1 MLSIEGIDAGYGAT
15 TILNGV
21 SLNVQAGEVVTIVG
35 ANGAGKTTTLRT
47 ISGLI
52 KPTAGRILFEGE
64 DITRLSAHEIVDL
77 GITLIPEGRQLFPDM
92 TVRENLLMGSY
103 RKGARAQQ
111 QETMEHVMDLFP
123 RIRERLDQNASSLS
137 GGEQQMVAIARGMM
151 ARPKLL
157 MFDEPSLG
165 LAPIIVAQVFEVI
178 SKIVESGATVL
189 IVEQNVFTTLQA
201 ADRGYVLEN
210 GSIVLSDSAE
220 ALLHDDHVRQAYL
233 GI

>member
-1 MLSIEGIDAGYGAT
+1 MLNIEGIDAGYGAT

-21 SLNVQAGEVVTIVG
+21 SLEVNQSEVVTIVG

-47 ISGLI
+47 IAGLL
-52 KPTAGRILFEGE
+52 KPTTGRILFEGE
-64 DITRLSAHEIVDL
+64 DITKMSAHDIVEL

-92 TVRENLLMGSY
+92 TVRENLLMGAY
-103 RKGARAQQ
+103 RRGARDHQA
-111 QETMEHVMDLFP
+111 ETMDHVMELFP
-123 RIRERLDQNASSLS
+123 RIRERLDQHASSLS

-178 SKIVESGATVL
+178 GKIVASGATVL
-189 IVEQNVFTTLQA
+189 IVEQNVFNTLKA

-210 GSIVLSDSAE
+210 GSIVLSDTAE
-220 ALLHDDHVRQAYL
+220 ALLKDDHVRQAYL

>member
-1 MLSIEGIDAGYGAT
+1 MLRLEGVHAGYGAT
-15 TILNGV
+15 TVLHDV
-21 SLNVQAGEVVTIVG
+21 SLEVEAGEVVTIVG

-47 ISGLI
+47 IAGLLR
-52 KPTAGRILFEGE
+52 PAAGRILFEGR
-64 DITRLSAHEIVDL
+64 DITRLSAHETVEL

-92 TVRENLLMGSY
+92 TVRENLLMGAY
-103 RKGARAQQ
+103 RRAARDRRA
-111 QETMEHVMDLFP
+111 ETLEEVLALFP
-123 RIRERLDQNASSLS
+123 RLRERLDQNAVSLS

-165 LAPIIVAQVFEVI
+165 LAPIVVAQVFEVI
-178 SKIVESGATVL
+178 DAIVGTGATVL
-189 IVEQNVFTTLQA
+189 IVEQNVFHTLKA

-210 GSIVLSDSAE
+210 GQIVLSDTAD
-220 ALLHDDHVRQAYL
+220 ALLDNDHVRQAYL

>member
-1 MLSIEGIDAGYGAT
+1 MLELDKIHAGYGAT
-15 TILNGV
+15 TILHDV
-21 SLNVQAGEVVTIVG
+21 SLSVDEGEVVTIVG

-47 ISGLI
+47 ISGLVT
-52 KPTAGRILFEGE
+52 PTSGRIVFDGE
-64 DITRLSAHEIVDL
+64 DITKLTAHEIVDL

-92 TVRENLLMGSY
+92 TVRENLMMGAY
-103 RKGARAQQ
+103 RSGARAHQADALD
-111 QETMEHVMDLFP
+111 EVLTLFP
-123 RIRERLDQNASSLS
+123 RVKERLSQKANSLS
-137 GGEQQMVAIARGMM
+137 GGEQQMVAIARGLM

-178 SKIVESGATVL
+178 ATIVETGATVL
-189 IVEQNVFTTLQA
+189 IVEQNVFHTLKA

-210 GSIVLSDSAE
+210 GEVVLSDHAA
-220 ALLHDDHVRQAYL
+220 ALLDNSHVRKAYL